1 MDSLRIAISLTGRL
15 AHLREAGA
23 GEAKNIERLLFPFAR
38 SIPGAIEHAQP
49 MAPERIIEAAR
60 GELSLI
66 EDADLDERRA
76 SAAKLSASGL
86 HVKFW
91 GRPVLLDTT
100 VAERAIR

>member
-1 MDSLRIAISLTGRL
+1 
-15 AHLREAGA
+15 
-23 GEAKNIERLLFPFAR
+23 
-38 SIPGAIEHAQP
+38 
-49 MAPERIIEAAR
+49 MAPDRIIEAAR

-76 SAAKLSASGL
+76 AAAKLSSGSQ
-86 HVKFW
+86 HVKLW